1 MLELH
6 YPTALKL
13 GQKEYRRRTLRG
25 EYPYLPA
32 LDDMLTDQAGL
43 ATVSLG
49 SVQIPAEFVV
59 GTKTAGRA
67 TSFAADFMP
76 LLQSKTEFAIKW
88 ENLCQAHLKEGIRD
102 SVVAYEYM
110 NRYYIAEGNK
120 RCSVLKY
127 FGAATIPAIVT
138 RILPEKTDA
147 PENRLYYEYLDFYR
161 VSRVNFISCSRL
173 GSYKKLL
180 QRLGKKPQEVW
191 TEEETLSFQRFYY
204 SFRKV
209 YESMGGKKLTVTAAD
224 AMLVFLELCGYD
236 RARELSA
243 QELRQRLTRIWEEIV
258 LQREDNPIDLVLSPD
273 FGQKK
278 LLGKLTDTL
287 TGGDRLLVAFLHDKT
302 PQDSS
307 WTYLHELGREH
318 VEQTLRGQVRTMAH
332 YNTLEEDP
340 EQVIRQAISAGSGLI
355 FTTTPRLLKASLAVA
370 VDHPEVRIL
379 NCSLNTSHYAIRT
392 YYARMYEAKFV
403 IGALAAALS
412 EDHRIGY
419 ICDYPIYGMIAGINA
434 FALGAQ
440 MVDPQAQVYLEW
452 DIDSQSQ
459 AIRKLTDQGI
469 TIISGRDMTKPSSP
483 NPHAFGLF
491 RLSEEGTQQT
501 LALPVWHWGVYYE
514 QIIRSVLDKT
524 FADSGEKKAKNY
536 WWGMSAGVVEVI
548 CSEKLPGSVRKLARL
563 ISSAIRAGEFHPFDG
578 ILKSQTGLI
587 HWSED
592 DIATPEE
599 ILTMDWLAEN
609 VVGQLPSYRQLS
621 WEGKATVDVV
631 GLEKIASQAAEE
643 TAASAREEGP

>member
-209 YESMGGKKLTVTAAD
+209 YESMGGKKLMVTAAD
-224 AMLVFLELCGYD
+224 AMLVFACGLLLALIISWNVD
-236 RARELSA
+236 VSE
-243 QELRQRLTRIWEEIV
+243 TGEITKQPNV
-258 LQREDNPIDLVLSPD
+258 KYE
-273 FGQKK
+273 
-278 LLGKLTDTL
+278 
-287 TGGDRLLVAFLHDKT
+287 
-302 PQDSS
+302 
-307 WTYLHELGREH
+307 
-318 VEQTLRGQVRTMAH
+318 VENIGEAV
-332 YNTLEEDP
+332 EEDA
-340 EQVIRQAISAGSGLI
+340 EV
-355 FTTTPRLLKASLAVA
+355 TENLKDMGRVYQDPA
-370 VDHPEVRIL
+370 
-379 NCSLNTSHYAIRT
+379 TGK
-392 YYARMYEAKFV
+392 YY
-403 IGALAAALS
+403 
-412 EDHRIGY
+412 
-419 ICDYPIYGMIAGINA
+419 
-434 FALGAQ
+434 
-440 MVDPQAQVYLEW
+440 
-452 DIDSQSQ
+452 
-459 AIRKLTDQGI
+459 
-469 TIISGRDMTKPSSP
+469 
-483 NPHAFGLF
+483 
-491 RLSEEGTQQT
+491 
-501 LALPVWHWGVYYE
+501 
-514 QIIRSVLDKT
+514 
-524 FADSGEKKAKNY
+524 
-536 WWGMSAGVVEVI
+536 VVE
-548 CSEKLPGSVRKLARL
+548 E
-563 ISSAIRAGEFHPFDG
+563 
-578 ILKSQTGLI
+578 
-587 HWSED
+587 
-592 DIATPEE
+592 
-599 ILTMDWLAEN
+599 
-609 VVGQLPSYRQLS
+609 
-621 WEGKATVDVV
+621 
-631 GLEKIASQAAEE
+631 
-643 TAASAREEGP
+643 